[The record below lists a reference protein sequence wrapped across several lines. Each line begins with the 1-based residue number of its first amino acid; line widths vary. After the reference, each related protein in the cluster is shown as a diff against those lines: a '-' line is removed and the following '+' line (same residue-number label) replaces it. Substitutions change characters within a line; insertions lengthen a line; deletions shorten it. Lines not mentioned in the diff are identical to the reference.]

1 MKKNIC
7 DYDFPGELK
16 QMSEKELDLLTYS
29 IRDFLIENVAK
40 TGGHL
45 ASNLGVVE
53 LTIALHKSFD
63 CPKDK
68 IIWDVGHQA
77 YVHKILTGRAK
88 DFSTLRQFGGLS
100 GFPKTCE
107 SPYDCFNT
115 GHSTTSISAAAGMAA
130 ARDLKGEKH
139 EAIAV
144 IGDGSLTGGMAYEA
158 LNNIGAS
165 KSKVILSLIHI

>member
-68 IIWDVGHQA
+68 IIWDV
-77 YVHKILTGRAK
+77 
-88 DFSTLRQFGGLS
+88 
-100 GFPKTCE
+100 
-107 SPYDCFNT
+107 
-115 GHSTTSISAAAGMAA
+115 
-130 ARDLKGEKH
+130 
-139 EAIAV
+139 
-144 IGDGSLTGGMAYEA
+144 
-158 LNNIGAS
+158 
-165 KSKVILSLIHI
+165 